1 MSERVLQILIQA
13 FPKILIPCIKVTIP
27 LTICSFILGLIL
39 ALFLA
44 IVQIANIR
52 GLKQCARFYIWIF
65 RGTPLLVQ
73 LFIVFFG
80 LPSLGIMLDAFP
92 SAVIAFSLNLAA
104 YNAEVIRSA
113 ILAVPAGQTEAAL
126 MVGLSY
132 PQLMAKIV
140 LPQAGRI
147 AFPPLFNSLIGLT
160 KDTSLASS
168 ITLIEMFSVAQQVA
182 ARYYEPF
189 ALYCEAAVI
198 YLLNVTCSGVI
209 LAVSPI
215 VSTAFAALFLK
226 ELPTKRQAVFSVV
239 AVTGVIMITVAEGIA
254 GEIQP
259 VGIVL
264 LIGGCICSALFRV
277 INRSIVKIYTAFE
290 RTYVVLLVSAAA
302 FTIAGIVDI
311 RGNLFTLVKPLSMPQ
326 FWLPVLALGLF
337 SSVGANMMM
346 NYAAAKMPVVQIS
359 VFGAVCT
366 ICSMAGGILF
376 LHEPITPMTII
387 GAFLIL
393 FGIWQVNK
401 ATE

>member
-52 GLKQCARFYIWIF
+52 GLKQFARFYIWIF

-126 MVGLSY
+126 MVGLRY
-132 PQLMAKIV
+132 PQLMAKVV

-198 YLLNVTCSGVI
+198 YLLICT
-209 LAVSPI
+209 LL
-215 VSTAFAALFLK
+215 TWL
-226 ELPTKRQAVFSVV
+226 QA
-239 AVTGVIMITVAEGIA
+239 TVEKK
-254 GEIQP
+254 
-259 VGIVL
+259 L
-264 LIGGCICSALFRV
+264 
-277 INRSIVKIYTAFE
+277 TW
-290 RTYVVLLVSAAA
+290 
-302 FTIAGIVDI
+302 
-311 RGNLFTLVKPLSMPQ
+311 VKPVETEEENAQ
-326 FWLPVLALGLF
+326 
-337 SSVGANMMM
+337 N
-346 NYAAAKMPVVQIS
+346 
-359 VFGAVCT
+359 
-366 ICSMAGGILF
+366 
-376 LHEPITPMTII
+376 ITD
-387 GAFLIL
+387 
-393 FGIWQVNK
+393 
-401 ATE
+401 